1 MVYFLTR
8 VFGDIF
14 NGEVF
19 TNRQD
24 LLKYKPSSC
33 TKSENLLKVANKFF
47 NLSCTLS
54 YLIHSCLSGS
64 FRVSKK
70 PMKMESE
77 LASRRRACLTI
88 FRKVYYH
95 HFLIP
100 KKYAVIL

>member
-1 MVYFLTR
+1 M
-8 VFGDIF
+8 F
-14 NGEVF
+14 NGEFF
-19 TNRQD
+19 TNRQV
-24 LLKYKPSSC
+24 LLKYKPS
-33 TKSENLLKVANKFF
+33 SENLLKVANKFF
-47 NLSCTLS
+47 NLSCRLS

-64 FRVSKK
+64 FRVSSFKK

-88 FRKVYYH
+88 FCKVYYH